1 MTENLRCFAI
11 AAPGLEPL
19 VAKELRTLGEQPRVE
34 DGGVAWEGD
43 ARSVMRANLWLRC
56 ASRIVV
62 RIARFRATK
71 FHELER
77 AAKRIPW
84 QRFVSRDSAAEF
96 RVTAR
101 KSKLYHSDAIA
112 QRLSDAARPTGTGA
126 HPMLFVVRVVRDEF
140 EISVD
145 SSGELLHMRG
155 YRLASA
161 KAPLRE
167 TLAAAL
173 LLGAGWTGEDA
184 LMDPFCGSGT
194 IPIEGA
200 LIARRI
206 APGLERDFAFST
218 WPEFDADAW
227 KQCLADARDGVHS
240 SVRVP
245 MRGSDRDA
253 GAIEAS
259 IANATRAGV
268 AGDIEWRRST
278 VSAIE
283 RIADRGLVAT
293 NPPYGKRVGDG
304 DVRNA
309 YAQMGNVARRALGG
323 WNVAMYTSDAMLAGQ
338 TRIPLK
344 QEFRTVNG
352 GIRIGAWIG
361 EIPRK

>member
-1 MTENLRCFAI
+1 M
-11 AAPGLEPL
+11 
-19 VAKELRTLGEQPRVE
+19 AKELRALGEQPRVE

-56 ASRIVV
+56 ASRVVV
-62 RIARFRATK
+62 RVASFRATK

-84 QRFVSRDSAAEF
+84 QRFIGRDSAAEF

-112 QRLSDAARPTGTGA
+112 QRLTDAARSTGRD
-126 HPMLFVVRVVRDEF
+126 PQLFVVRVVRDEF

-145 SSGELLHMRG
+145 SSGDLLHMRG
-155 YRLASA
+155 YRLATA

-173 LLGAGWTGEDA
+173 LLGAGWTGDST

-194 IPIEGA
+194 IPIEAA

-206 APGLERDFAFST
+206 APGSARDFAFSQ
-218 WPEFDADAW
+218 WPEFDAGMW
-227 KQCLADARDGVHS
+227 NRCLADAREALRS
-240 SVRVP
+240 SVRARIV
-245 MRGSDRDA
+245 GSDRNA

-259 IANATRAGV
+259 IANAKRAGV
-268 AGDIEWRRST
+268 AGDIEWRRGAVST
-278 VSAIE
+278 IE
-283 RIADRGLVAT
+283 RTADSGLVAT
-293 NPPYGKRVGDG
+293 NPPYGHRVGDG

-309 YAQMGNVARRALGG
+309 YAQFGNVARRVLGG
-323 WNVAMYTSDAMLAGQ
+323 WNVAIYTSDARLAGQ
-338 TRIPLK
+338 TRLPLK
-344 QEFRTVNG
+344 EVFRTVNG
-352 GIRIGAWIG
+352 GIRIAAWMG
-361 EIPRK
+361 EIART